1 MNQGFKLRFDQ
12 LRENDPTDP
21 ADGSGSLL
29 VENYTTMGHTRN
41 VCLVWP
47 DGRRA
52 FFNYAYLIV
61 GEFEPND
68 EKNVIRLGFSSHNVT
83 LQGYSLESLF
93 MALLDHLPRIIT
105 AIDPRYVLEKG
116 EGKETIVWMEVIKN
130 EGC

>member
-12 LRENDPTDP
+12 LRENDPTGTD
-21 ADGSGSLL
+21 DVSGSLL
-29 VENYTTMGHTRN
+29 IENYPAPGDTRN

-52 FFNYAYLIV
+52 FLNYAYLVV

-68 EKNVIRLGFSSHNVT
+68 ERNVIRLGFSSHNVT

-93 MALLDHLPRIIT
+93 MALLDHLPRIII
-105 AIDPRYVLEKG
+105 AIDPRYVLDEDKQKSVIIEIVLEK
-116 EGKETIVWMEVIKN
+116 TD
-130 EGC
+130 